1 MSGST
6 ITPAP
11 GASVPDSLKSF
22 VGANT
27 MLLAAMGAMT
37 GLATFV
43 GRSAGPDWSATLLQ
57 FVLTGLA
64 FLLWLELLTQWPPAL
79 LLHRV
84 PAPSGIPWRLVWFA
98 YGMQLAMVGLIANV
112 VWRQLQLLAP
122 TLGLGV
128 SVLLWRALPEHVRS
142 RPAALVGAVVMGVL
156 ASAVTVMVVDPP
168 TQTVLQR
175 VWQDVRGP

>member
-1 MSGST
+1 M
-6 ITPAP
+6 PE
-11 GASVPDSLKSF
+11 SLKSII
-22 VGANT
+22 GANS

-79 LLHRV
+79 LLHRA
-84 PAPSGIPWRLVWFA
+84 PAPPGTPWRIVWFS
-98 YGMQLAMVGLIANV
+98 YGMQLAMVGLIANA
-112 VWRQLQLLAP
+112 VWRQPQLLAP
-122 TLGLGV
+122 ALGLGAG
-128 SVLLWRALPEHVRS
+128 VLVWRVLSQQIQS
-142 RPAALVGAVVMGVL
+142 RPAALVGAAFAAVL
-156 ASAVTVMVVDPP
+156 ASAVTVMIVDPP

-175 VWQDVRGP
+175 LWQDVRGR

>member
-1 MSGST
+1 M
-6 ITPAP
+6 TPPP
-11 GASVPDSLKSF
+11 GASVPESLKSF
-22 VGANT
+22 VDANT

-79 LLHRV
+79 LLHRA

>member
-1 MSGST
+1 MSGPAV
-6 ITPAP
+6 TPEP
-11 GASVPDSLKSF
+11 GESVPESLKHF

-64 FLLWLELLTQWPPAL
+64 VLLWLELLTQWPPTL
-79 LLHRV
+79 LLHRA
-84 PAPSGIPWRLVWFA
+84 PAPSGTPWRLVWFA

-112 VWRQLQLLAP
+112 VWRQPQVLVPA
-122 TLGLGV
+122 LGLGA
-128 SVLLWRALPEHVRS
+128 SVLIWRVLSQQGQS

-156 ASAVTVMVVDPP
+156 ASALIVMVVDPP
-168 TQTVLQR
+168 TQTLLQR
-175 VWQDVRGP
+175 LWQDVRGR

>member
-27 MLLAAMGAMT
+27 MLLVAMGAMT

-79 LLHRV
+79 LLHRA

-112 VWRQLQLLAP
+112 VWRQLHRGSDRGTVGSA
-122 TLGLGV
+122 T
-128 SVLLWRALPEHVRS
+128 E
-142 RPAALVGAVVMGVL
+142 RP
-156 ASAVTVMVVDPP
+156 PP
-168 TQTVLQR
+168 GI
-175 VWQDVRGP
+175 VRGVCRGTVT

>member
-64 FLLWLELLTQWPPAL
+64 FLLWIELLTQWPPAL
-79 LLHRV
+79 LLHRA

-156 ASAVTVMVVDPP
+156 ASVVSVMVVDPP
-168 TQTVLQR
+168 TQTLLQR
-175 VWQDVRGP
+175 LWQDVRGP